1 MGDSLW
7 FGNSSAPT
15 WLSLA
20 AHAWSGHPPK
30 LLESV
35 QPQKQIRLPAGC
47 SMRELAAPNIPAA
60 VELWSR
66 YFSITPSCRCLVPV
80 EHVTKMITTKQ
91 WVGLIVVS
99 PRGDIIGTIVRRCI
113 RNLHVREAVWPSA
126 VAGDYFCIHPGWRK
140 KGVGRALLHAI
151 HNTTPNPFPP
161 VLMFWDK
168 PQLRFPPLAAGIMM
182 SRVCAQG
189 GQRPQAIQLKDP
201 QLCKAAWME
210 CVKGNDVWSSEP
222 GEEISFWA
230 PAGHKPTVVWN
241 TFHRT
246 IPDGGLIGIVL
257 SRDAAATEA
266 LASVKSQWGV
276 LLAPAT
282 NPFTHSYGPSW
293 KINSIFQWIGY
304 NLSVGFVS
312 GHFPAIGF

>member
-91 WVGLIVVS
+91 WVGLIVIS

-126 VAGDYFCIHPGWRK
+126 VAGTISAFI
-140 KGVGRALLHAI
+140 
-151 HNTTPNPFPP
+151 
-161 VLMFWDK
+161 
-168 PQLRFPPLAAGIMM
+168 
-182 SRVCAQG
+182 QG
-189 GQRPQAIQLKDP
+189 GERREL
-201 QLCKAAWME
+201 
-210 CVKGNDVWSSEP
+210 
-222 GEEISFWA
+222 
-230 PAGHKPTVVWN
+230 VVPFY
-241 TFHRT
+241 TPFTIPRRSPFHR
-246 IPDGGLIGIVL
+246 
-257 SRDAAATEA
+257 
-266 LASVKSQWGV
+266 
-276 LLAPAT
+276 
-282 NPFTHSYGPSW
+282 F
-293 KINSIFQWIGY
+293 
-304 NLSVGFVS
+304 
-312 GHFPAIGF
+312 